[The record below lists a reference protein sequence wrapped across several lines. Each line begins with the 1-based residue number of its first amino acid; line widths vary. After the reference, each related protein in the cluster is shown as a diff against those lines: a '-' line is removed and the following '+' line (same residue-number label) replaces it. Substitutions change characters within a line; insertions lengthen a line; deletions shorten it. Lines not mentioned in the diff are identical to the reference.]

1 MKYKAKLSYSNEGIT
16 IHTFSNEKLVKWVDI
31 ELIFLINSVPLDGEY
46 HNKEFRIYTNTE
58 PIYINQ
64 SKISWFEKIFPPP
77 KYKYP
82 LTKIDDYYFTNFNS
96 LYSQISNHLKIKRIS
111 DDIINETLK
120 TLKIYCLYDKGSF
133 INDIQINNLK
143 IQSIYPNE

>member
-82 LTKIDDYYFTNFNS
+82 LIKIDDYYFVNFNS
-96 LYSQISNHLKIKRIS
+96 LYAQLCIHLGIKNFNKK
-111 DDIINETLK
+111 IINEPLQTFKVYL
-120 TLKIYCLYDKGSF
+120 LYDKGSF

-143 IQSIYPNE
+143 SQSIK